1 MKSVT
6 ALERLLSIPRFLPLY
21 LALWAARLG
30 AVMPPRLRQPTAWGL
45 GISVLIPE
53 SGTPDLLANTL
64 AHAEVALTAVA
75 EPKEIVVM
83 VNGAPASLYQTL
95 QAKHPHVVWLF
106 AEQAL
111 GFNGAIAAGLQQ
123 VQYPGVYLLNSDMR
137 LAADALTQLLPY
149 RRPSVFAVGSQ
160 IFFPPD
166 AERREE
172 TGWCDYYDQA
182 GRTCI
187 FDATPQN
194 TVVARGTLYAGGG
207 SSLFK
212 TELLKEYVLDTHDY
226 SPFYWEDA
234 DWGVRAWA
242 EGLECLFVPT
252 SQAIHEHR
260 GTIKKRFARAEID
273 RIVDRNGLLFEL
285 RNHLCWLDGWRA
297 LVHLSGRPPAT
308 RKELS
313 TLSVARGIASIRR
326 QSMARQLRGFDFK
339 AFHQLYATP
348 HWNPQLPTVLWVTPF
363 AVFPPAHGG
372 ARRIVE
378 LAKRL
383 CQHVNLILLSDELA
397 SYANSNVDEFPH
409 FQALYVVQ
417 GRQDKAGQAD
427 SDLPTRMHTH
437 APAKLRKALRDLQA
451 LHKIDLVQIEFMEA
465 TKLVEERQGAT
476 PFVAALHDVY
486 LNGGKD
492 DALQQ
497 QVLAKFDA
505 VLACSA
511 EDAQQLGSL
520 PHHIVPNGASDRL
533 ATAQPSPDSGSL
545 LFMGPFRYQPNYDG
559 IVAFLT
565 HCWPALLTH
574 CPHATVVI
582 LAGTEATRAD
592 YQHAAFKQKGV
603 QLITTFVDPAPYL
616 ADSVLTINPQQEIRG
631 SALKVA
637 ESLLAQRIC
646 VSTQQGARGF
656 ANLQSQALQVVA
668 DWPAMTN
675 LLVHLLQHSD
685 IRHQWEQSAILDR
698 QQLSWDGQAE
708 RLHQVYQTLLP
719 NLQPKLRPKLS

>member
-1 MKSVT
+1 MNLL
-6 ALERLLSIPRFLPLY
+6 APLDRLLSIPRFIPLY

-30 AVMPPRLRQPTAWGL
+30 SLAPPRLRQPQPWGL

-53 SGTPDLLANTL
+53 SATPELLAKTL
-64 AHAEVALTAVA
+64 AHAEVALSAIT
-75 EPKEIVVM
+75 EPHEIVVM
-83 VNGAPASLYQTL
+83 VNGAPAALYQAL
-95 QAKHPHVVWLF
+95 QATHPSVVWLF

-123 VQYPGVYLLNSDMR
+123 VRYPGVYLLNSDMR
-137 LAADALTQLLPY
+137 LAPDAIVQLLPY

-160 IFFPPD
+160 IFFPPE

-172 TGWCDYYDQA
+172 TGWCDYYGQG

-194 TVVARGTLYAGGG
+194 SVVARGTLYAGGG

-212 TELLKEYVLDTHDY
+212 TELLKEYVLDSHDY

-252 SQAIHEHR
+252 SKAVHEHR
-260 GTIKKRFARAEID
+260 GTIKKRFSREEID
-273 RIVDRNGLLFEL
+273 RIVDRNGILFEL
-285 RNHLCWLDGWRA
+285 RNHLSWLDGWRT

-308 RKELS
+308 RQELS
-313 TLSVARGIASIRR
+313 TLSVAQGIAKVRR
-326 QSMARQLRGFDFK
+326 QSLARQRRGFEYRD
-339 AFHQLYATP
+339 FHQLHATH

-363 AVFPPAHGG
+363 SVFPPAHGG

-383 CQHVNLILLSDELA
+383 CRRVNLLLLSDELA
-397 SYANSNVDEFPH
+397 SYTNSNVDEFPI
-409 FQALYVVQ
+409 FQTLYVVQ
-417 GRQDKAGQAD
+417 GRKDKAGQAA
-427 SDLPTRMHTH
+427 SDLPTRMTTH

-465 TKLVEERQGAT
+465 TKLVEERQGST

-497 QVLAKFDA
+497 QVLTKFDT
-505 VLACSA
+505 VLTCSE
-511 EDAQQLGSL
+511 EDAKQLGSL
-520 PHHIVPNGASDRL
+520 PHHIVPNGATDRL
-533 ATAQPSPDSGSL
+533 ATAQPSADTGPI

-565 HCWPALLTH
+565 HCWPSLLAQR
-574 CPHATVVI
+574 PHVSIVI
-582 LAGTEATRAD
+582 LAGTEATRAH
-592 YQHAAFKQKGV
+592 YQHAVFKQAGV
-603 QLITTFVDPAPYL
+603 RLVTTFVDPAQYL
-616 ADSVLTINPQQEIRG
+616 ADCVLSINPQQEIRG

-646 VSTQQGARGF
+646 VSTKEGARGF
-656 ANLQSQALQVVA
+656 ANLQGQALQVVD
-668 DWPAMTN
+668 DWAAMTN
-675 LLVHLLQHSD
+675 KLVWLLHD
-685 IRHQWEQSAILDR
+685 AATRHQWEKSAMLDR

-708 RLHQVYQTLLP
+708 RLLQVYQTLLP
-719 NLQPKLRPKLS
+719 TLNKPSA